1 MKKLV
6 LLSAY
11 IVLFSLATKADNL
24 DSLKQQLQV
33 TTDDIAKAGI
43 YTRIANCYLVGI
55 KPTSNSYTKRISQE
69 NAINYTML
77 AMKAYYKYSDT
88 TGMIGSYSNLSKAY
102 RLQKKYAQAK
112 WFILQANTLA
122 RRQKAAPAVVNT
134 LIDLA
139 SIKIDIKD
147 YNLAKKDL
155 KEAHRV
161 AMKNNFTAQ
170 DSVVKLAYTRLYTFI
185 QVPPSENVFQGLDES
200 IKKEELAYEAKQK
213 KLAALAALKMA
224 KKKPSIAKK
233 KMMVVAS
240 NAKKPVAPLKLTAP
254 TILWETPSSK
264 TNTDSLKTVTL

>member
-11 IVLFSLATKADNL
+11 IVLFSLASKADNL

-43 YTRIANCYLVGI
+43 YTRIANCYLVSV
-55 KPTSNSYTKRISQE
+55 KPSSNSYTRRISQE

-88 TGMIGSYSNLSKAY
+88 TGMIGSYTNLSKSY

-161 AMKNNFTAQ
+161 AMKNNFAEQ
-170 DSVVKLAYTRLYTFI
+170 DSVVKVVYSRLYTFI

-200 IKKEELAYEAKQK
+200 IKKEELAYDARQK
-213 KLAALAALKMA
+213 KLAAIAALKVA
-224 KKKPSIAKK
+224 KKHPVNKK
-233 KMMVVAS
+233 KMMVVA
-240 NAKKPVAPLKLTAP
+240 NNTKKTVAPLKLTAP
-254 TILWETPSSK
+254 AILWETPSSK